1 MEQTISDQV
10 SGIIKRQFK
19 YEGEIHSGMTAKD
32 IDGWD
37 SLGHALLLQALEQH
51 FDIRFELDEIFGMQ
65 KVADIVETITR
76 KLA

>member
-1 MEQTISDQV
+1 MKQSISGQV
-10 SGIIKRQFK
+10 YDIIARQFN
-19 YEGEIHSGMTAKD
+19 YEGEITPDMAAKD

-37 SLGHALLLQALEQH
+37 SLGHALLLQALEKH

-65 KVADIVETITR
+65 TVADMVETVTR